1 MGSPNSLEK
10 IALPLRLEEI
20 QVDLQTERLG
30 GHIHYFPRIDST
42 NSYAYRLAEAGAPEG
57 EVVIGEEQTQ
67 GKGRMGRQ
75 WISPPYL
82 NLYFSV
88 ILRPTLPPVHA
99 PQITLMA
106 AVALAE
112 TVTNWISA
120 PPEIKW
126 PNDILVG
133 GKKLAGILTE
143 SSCDPDR
150 IRFVILGIGANLNFD
165 EDRMS
170 DALRQRATSILSLT
184 QRPVVREIFAQRLI
198 QNLDRCYGEL
208 EAKGFSGLSRRWDRF
223 FALKGKRVR
232 VEMAGE
238 PVTGKALGL
247 DDDGALILVGEGGE
261 RRKVI
266 AGDVIP
272 LDA

>member
-1 MGSPNSLEK
+1 MKSLARLEK
-10 IALPLRLEEI
+10 FAVPLRLEEI
-20 QVDLQTERLG
+20 QVDLQAQRLG
-30 GHIHYFPRIDST
+30 GHIHYFPKIDST

-75 WISPPYL
+75 WVSPPYL
-82 NLYFSV
+82 NLYLSV
-88 ILRPTLPPVHA
+88 ILRPALPPVHA

-112 TVTNWISA
+112 TVAHWLSA

-165 EDRMS
+165 EERMS
-170 DALRQRATSILSLT
+170 EALRQRATSLLSLT
-184 QRPVVREIFAQRLI
+184 RRPVAREIFARRLI

-208 EAKGFSGLSRRWDRF
+208 EARGFSGLAQRWDRF
-223 FALKGKRVR
+223 FALRGKRVR
-232 VEMAGE
+232 IEMAGE

-247 DDDGALILVGEGGE
+247 DETGALILLVEKGE

-272 LDA
+272 LDS